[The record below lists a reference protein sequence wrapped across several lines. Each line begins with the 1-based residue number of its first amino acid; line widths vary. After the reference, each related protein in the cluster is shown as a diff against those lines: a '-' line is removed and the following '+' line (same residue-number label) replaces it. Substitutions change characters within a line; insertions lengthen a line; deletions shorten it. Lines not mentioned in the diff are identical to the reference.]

1 MMIISCPEL
10 QQDTIPH
17 KIVTHQDSTTG
28 KSDTGRIVIFNQTK
42 DSFRQR
48 SVTVRPVI
56 LPDYSDTTSVCTRNS
71 IADITFHDFNNFVF
85 RIEYSKYRQF
95 PFILIEKARNQK
107 LEERTW
113 LMKHLKPG
121 NDLPINPFHAD
132 WMIIIMLAA
141 TFLFSL
147 VKSNSKKMMPYFE
160 RVFLFRR
167 KNEPTSRNISGL
179 FHWQS
184 TILNLISF
192 LIIGLFG
199 YSVAAY
205 YNAIPSGT
213 RGIVNWLIVLG
224 IVSGAVTIRHLV
236 CLITGSASGQQE
248 VFREYLL
255 GIYHSYRFGALFLFA
270 FFILMTYTEIL
281 PVRDFILFGIFIM
294 GIMYLIRVI
303 RLLIIFINRS
313 VSIFYLIL
321 YLCALEILPVLI
333 IVKYFTGLV

>member
-1 MMIISCPEL
+1 MMIISCPDL
-10 QQDTIPH
+10 QQDTILH
-17 KIVTHQDSTTG
+17 KIVTSQDSTHG
-28 KSDTGRIVIFNQTK
+28 KSDTAKIVIFNQTK

-48 SVTVRPVI
+48 PVTVRPVI
-56 LPDYSDTTSVCTRNS
+56 LPDYSDTTSVCTRNT

-85 RIEYSKYRQF
+85 RLEYARYQKF

-107 LEERTW
+107 TEKRTW

-121 NDLPINPFHAD
+121 NEIPINPFHAD
-132 WMIIIMLAA
+132 WIIIIMLAA

-147 VKSNSKKMMPYFE
+147 VKSNSKRMMPYFE

-167 KNEPTSRNISGL
+167 NNEPTSRNLSGL

-199 YSVAAY
+199 YSVASY
-205 YNAIPSGT
+205 YNAIPNGPK
-213 RGIVNWLIVLG
+213 GIVSWFIVLG
-224 IVSGAVTIRHLV
+224 IVSGAVTLRHLV
-236 CLITGSASGQQE
+236 CVLTGAVSGQQE
-248 VFREYLL
+248 AFREYLL

-270 FFILMTYTEIL
+270 FIILMTYTEIL
-281 PVRDFILFGIFIM
+281 PVRDFILSGIFIM
-294 GIMYLIRVI
+294 GIMYVIRVI
-303 RLLIIFINRS
+303 RLLIIFLNRS

>member
-1 MMIISCPEL
+1 L
-10 QQDTIPH
+10 QQDTIPR
-17 KIVTHQDSTTG
+17 KIFTSQDSTHG
-28 KSDTGRIVIFNQTK
+28 KPDSAKIVIYSQNK

-48 SVTVRPVI
+48 SIIVRPVI
-56 LPDYSDTTSVCTRNS
+56 LPDFSDTTSVCTRNT

-85 RIEYSKYRQF
+85 RIEYSRYQQF

-107 LEERTW
+107 IEKRTW

-121 NDLPINPFHAD
+121 DELPINPFHAD
-132 WMIIIMLAA
+132 WIIIIMLTA

-147 VKSNSKKMMPYFE
+147 VKSNSKRMMPYFE
-160 RVFLFRR
+160 RVFLFSRN
-167 KNEPTSRNISGL
+167 NEPTARHLSGL

-192 LIIGLFG
+192 LIIGVFG
-199 YSVAAY
+199 YSVASY
-205 YNAIPSGT
+205 YNAIPNGPK
-213 RGIVNWLIVLG
+213 GIVSWFIVLG

-236 CLITGSASGQQE
+236 CVLTGAVSGQQE
-248 VFREYLL
+248 AFREYLL

-270 FFILMTYTEIL
+270 FIILMTYTEIL
-281 PVRDFILFGIFIM
+281 PVRDFILSGIFIM
-294 GIMYLIRVI
+294 GIMYVIRVI
-303 RLLIIFINRS
+303 RLLIIFLNRS

>member
-1 MMIISCPEL
+1 MMIISCPDL

-17 KIVTHQDSTTG
+17 KIVTSQDPTHG
-28 KSDTGRIVIFNQTK
+28 KPDSAKVVIYSQTK

-48 SVTVRPVI
+48 SQTVRPII
-56 LPDYSDTTSVCTRNS
+56 LPDYSDTTSVCTRNT

-85 RIEYSKYRQF
+85 RLEYAKSKQF

-107 LEERTW
+107 IEERTW
-113 LMKHLKPG
+113 LVKHLKPG
-121 NDLPINPFHAD
+121 NELPANPLHTD

-147 VKSNSKKMMPYFE
+147 IKSNSKKMMPYFE

-167 KNEPTSRNISGL
+167 KNELTSRNVSGL

-184 TILNLISF
+184 TVLNLISF

-205 YNAIPSGT
+205 YNAIPNGT
-213 RGIVNWLIVLG
+213 KGIVNWIIVLG
-224 IVSGAVTIRHLV
+224 IISGAVTMRHLV
-236 CLITGSASGQQE
+236 CVITGAVSGQQE
-248 VFREYLL
+248 IFREYLL

-270 FFILMTYTEIL
+270 FIILMAYTEIL
-281 PVRDFILFGIFIM
+281 PVRDFILSGIFIM
-294 GIMYLIRVI
+294 AIMYLIRVI
-303 RLLIIFINRS
+303 RLLIIFLNRS

-333 IVKYFTGLV
+333 VIKYYTGLV

>member
-1 MMIISCPEL
+1 MMIISCPDL
-10 QQDTIPH
+10 QQDTIPR
-17 KIVTHQDSTTG
+17 KIVTSQDSTHG
-28 KSDTGRIVIFNQTK
+28 KPDSAGVVIYSQTK

-56 LPDYSDTTSVCTRNS
+56 QPDYSDTTSVCPRNS
-71 IADITFHDFNNFVF
+71 IADITYHDFNNFIF
-85 RIEYSKYRQF
+85 RLEYTKFKQF
-95 PFILIEKARNQK
+95 PFTLVEKARNQQ

-113 LMKHLKPG
+113 LMKHLKQG
-121 NDLPINPFHAD
+121 NELPPNPLHTD

-147 VKSNSKKMMPYFE
+147 VQKNSKKMMPYFE
-160 RVFLFRR
+160 RVFLFRG
-167 KNEPTSRNISGL
+167 KNEPATRNVSGL

-199 YSVAAY
+199 YSVAAF
-205 YNAIPSGT
+205 YNVIPNGSK
-213 RGIVNWLIVLG
+213 GIVNWLIVLG
-224 IVSGAVTIRHLV
+224 IVSSAVTIRHIV
-236 CLITGSASGQQE
+236 CVITGSASGQQE

-255 GIYHSYRFGALFLFA
+255 GIYHSYRSGAIFLFA
-270 FFILMTYTEIL
+270 FIVLMTYTEIL
-281 PVRDFILFGIFIM
+281 PVRDFILSGIFIM

-303 RLLIIFINRS
+303 RLLIIFINRD

>member
-1 MMIISCPEL
+1 MMIISCPDL
-10 QQDTIPH
+10 QQDTIPR
-17 KIVTHQDSTTG
+17 KISNSQDSING
-28 KSDTGRIVIFNQTK
+28 KPDSARVVIYNQTK
-42 DSFRQR
+42 DSFRQK
-48 SVTVRPVI
+48 SITVRPVI
-56 LPDYSDTTSVCTRNS
+56 LPDYSDTTSVCVRNS

-85 RIEYSKYRQF
+85 RLQYAKYKQF
-95 PFILIEKARNQK
+95 PFILIENARNQK
-107 LEERTW
+107 KEERTW

-121 NDLPINPFHAD
+121 NELPANPLHTD
-132 WMIIIMLAA
+132 WMIIIILVT

-147 VKSNSKKMMPYFE
+147 VKSNSKRMMPYFE

-167 KNEPTSRNISGL
+167 KNETISRDVSGI

-199 YSVAAY
+199 YSVAAF

-224 IVSGAVTIRHLV
+224 IISGAVTIRHLICV
-236 CLITGSASGQQE
+236 VTGAASGQQE

-255 GIYHSYRFGALFLFA
+255 GIYHSFRFGALFLFA
-270 FFILMTYTEIL
+270 FIILMTYTQIL
-281 PVRDFILFGIFIM
+281 PVRDFILSGIFIM

-303 RLLIIFINRS
+303 RLLIIFLNRS

>member
-1 MMIISCPEL
+1 MMIISCQDL

-17 KIVTHQDSTTG
+17 KIVTSQDSTHG
-28 KSDTGRIVIFNQTK
+28 KADSAKVVLYNQTK

-48 SVTVRPVI
+48 QIIVRPVI
-56 LPDYSDTTSVCTRNS
+56 LPDYSDTTSVCPRNT

-85 RIEYSKYRQF
+85 RLEYAKYKQF
-95 PFILIEKARNQK
+95 PFILFEKARIQQR
-107 LEERTW
+107 EERTW

-121 NDLPINPFHAD
+121 NELPTNPLHAD
-132 WMIIIMLAA
+132 WIIIIMLAA

-147 VKSNSKKMMPYFE
+147 VKSNSKRMMPYFE

-167 KNEPTSRNISGL
+167 NNEPTSRDLSGL

-184 TILNLISF
+184 TILNLFSF

-205 YNAIPSGT
+205 YNAIPNGS

-224 IVSGAVTIRHLV
+224 IISAAVTIRHLV
-236 CLITGSASGQQE
+236 CVITGAASGQQE

-270 FFILMTYTEIL
+270 FIILMTYTEIL
-281 PVRDFILFGIFIM
+281 PVRDFILSGIFIM

-303 RLLIIFINRS
+303 RLLIIFLNRS

-333 IVKYFTGLV
+333 MVKYFTGLV

>member
-1 MMIISCPEL
+1 MMINSCPDL

-17 KIVTHQDSTTG
+17 KIVTSQDSTHG
-28 KSDTGRIVIFNQTK
+28 KPDSASVVIYNQTK

-56 LPDYSDTTSVCTRNS
+56 LPDYSDTTSVCPRNS

-85 RIEYSKYRQF
+85 RLDYAKYEQF
-95 PFILIEKARNQK
+95 PFILVEKARNHQK
-107 LEERTW
+107 EERTW
-113 LMKHLKPG
+113 LMKHLKQGMEIPA
-121 NDLPINPFHAD
+121 NPLHPD

-147 VKSNSKKMMPYFE
+147 VKSNSKRMMPYFE
-160 RVFLFRR
+160 RVFLFRG
-167 KNEPTSRNISGL
+167 KNEPASRNVSGI

-205 YNAIPSGT
+205 YNVIPNGT

-224 IVSGAVTIRHLV
+224 MVSGAITIRHLV
-236 CLITGSASGQQE
+236 CVITGSASGQQE

-255 GIYHSYRFGALFLFA
+255 GIYSSYRFGAIFLFA
-270 FFILMTYTEIL
+270 FIILMTYTEIL
-281 PVRDFILFGIFIM
+281 PVRDFILSGIFIM
-294 GIMYLIRVI
+294 CIMYLIRVI

-333 IVKYFTGLV
+333 VVKYFTGLV

>member
-28 KSDTGRIVIFNQTK
+28 KSDTARIVIFNQTK

-281 PVRDFILFGIFIM
+281 PVRDFILSGIFIM

-303 RLLIIFINRS
+303 RLLIIFLNRS

-333 IVKYFTGLV
+333 IVKYFTGLG